1 MGDELQ
7 DGFALEESALF
18 GEGVEHFRSRMIGR
32 GIADLIAIGNGDWH
46 TSIFL
51 LLDQRIPTA

>member
-18 GEGVEHFRSRMIGR
+18 GERVEHFRSRMIGR
-32 GIADLIAIGNGDWH
+32 GIADLIAIGNGD
-46 TSIFL
+46 
-51 LLDQRIPTA
+51 